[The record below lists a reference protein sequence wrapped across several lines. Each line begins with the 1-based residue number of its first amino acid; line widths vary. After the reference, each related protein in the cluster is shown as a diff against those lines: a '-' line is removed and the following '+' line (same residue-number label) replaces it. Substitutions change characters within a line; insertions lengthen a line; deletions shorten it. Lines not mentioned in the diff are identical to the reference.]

1 MKTPKHPIVRS
12 RRTLTETGI
21 FNIEELDLA
30 FSNGQTRRYQR
41 IVGSEEGA
49 VLVVPMPDPETVLL
63 IREYAAGMERYDLAF
78 PKGRVEPGEDLLV
91 AANREIQEETGH
103 GSHRLEKISS
113 VTLAPGYLFHTTH
126 IVLARDLYTRRL
138 PGDEPEPIEV
148 VPWRLD
154 DLDNL
159 VGREDFNEARS
170 IAALY
175 LIRSWLEKEQETP
188 KE

>member
-1 MKTPKHPIVRS
+1 MSKPPIVRA
-12 RRTLTETGI
+12 RRTLKGTGI

-30 FSNGQTRRYQR
+30 FSNGQTRCYQR
-41 IVGSEEGA
+41 IVGSGEGA

-78 PKGRVEPGEDLLV
+78 PKGRIETGENVLV
-91 AANREIQEETGH
+91 AANREIQEETGY
-103 GSHRLEKISS
+103 GSRRLDKISS

-126 IVLARDLYTRRL
+126 IVLARDLYDRRL

-154 DLDNL
+154 DMDDLM
-159 VGREDFNEARS
+159 GREDFNEARS

-175 LIRSWLEKEQETP
+175 LIRSWLQKEREGIVC
-188 KE
+188 